1 MIKLADR
8 LGYAGLIP
16 FVGLAFQFEDET
28 SVSAFMSYAAVI
40 LSFLGGI
47 HWGVAMRDQRLASNT
62 VLAVS
67 MLPSLLAWFAMLLPI
82 NLGLVISLLAYIT
95 WWAWDVTH
103 IEDVDYRRLR
113 THLTIVVSICHLWLI
128 AQLN

>member
-103 IEDVDYRRLR
+103 IEDSDYRRLR

>member
-1 MIKLADR
+1 MIKLAHR

-47 HWGVAMRDQRLASNT
+47 HWGVAMRDHRLASNT

-67 MLPSLLAWFAMLLPI
+67 MLPSLFAWLAVLLPI

-95 WWAWDVTH
+95 WWAWDATQ
-103 IEDVDYRRLR
+103 IEDADYRRLR
-113 THLTIVVSICHLWLI
+113 THLTIVVSLCHLWLI

>member
-1 MIKLADR
+1 MIKLAHR

-47 HWGVAMRDQRLASNT
+47 HWGVAMRDHRLASNT

-67 MLPSLLAWFAMLLPI
+67 MLPSLMAWFAMLLPI

-95 WWAWDVTH
+95 WWAWDATH
-103 IEDVDYRRLR
+103 IEDADYRRLR